1 MSSGTRHGSGQGSQ
15 PSPPSPPSPP
25 SDDEFERALIDSAR
39 ADELPEARAG
49 EAWSAFSGRLAG
61 VAGGLPGVD
70 GSAAARRVAG
80 PEVTAAVRSGYG
92 AVARWLLLGAV
103 GGGVLATGLMWRYR
117 SESASRPASDAIVS
131 VGASGEPLEE
141 RPDRARTALAEP
153 DDGPTRTPREARRR
167 AGRPTR
173 AREASGASEPSS
185 LAAEV
190 AMLDAARKAAAAGDP
205 DTALRLIDRYRYEF
219 PEGELAADTEV
230 VAIEALAAKGERDE
244 VARRVARF
252 LALRP
257 NDPHAADV
265 KRLGR

>member
-1 MSSGTRHGSGQGSQ
+1 MSSGTRDGSGQGSQ
-15 PSPPSPPSPP
+15 PS
-25 SDDEFERALIDSAR
+25 DEEFERALIDSAR
-39 ADELPEARAG
+39 EDELPAARAD
-49 EAWSAFSGRLAG
+49 EAWSAFAGRLAG
-61 VAGGLPGVD
+61 VAGGLPGAD

-103 GGGVLATGLMWRYR
+103 GGGGVATGFMWRYQR
-117 SESASRPASDAIVS
+117 ESASRPASDAIVS
-131 VGASGEPLEE
+131 VGVSGEQLEE
-141 RPDRARTALAEP
+141 RPDRARTATAGP
-153 DDGPTRTPREARRR
+153 DDGFTRVPRDARRR
-167 AGRPTR
+167 TGRPTR

-185 LAAEV
+185 LPAEV
-190 AMLDAARKAAAAGDP
+190 AMLDAARKASAAGDP
-205 DTALRLIDRYRYEF
+205 DAALRLIDRYQYEF

-244 VARRVARF
+244 VARRVVRF